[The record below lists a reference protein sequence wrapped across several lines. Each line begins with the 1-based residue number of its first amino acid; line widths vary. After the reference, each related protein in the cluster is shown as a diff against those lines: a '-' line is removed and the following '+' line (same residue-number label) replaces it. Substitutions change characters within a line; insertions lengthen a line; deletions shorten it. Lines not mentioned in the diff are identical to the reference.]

1 MPIIPPS
8 RPWRNWGRAA
18 VDAVTATADRALD
31 VGLDLAMTAYVP
43 PRPMPEPLNYVGV
56 IYSTNEGTIIQIT
69 DAATLTALSE
79 LLAKI
84 TSSSDGEQ
92 GMKIVETAIGKLLA
106 PGQPTSRILD
116 VIEATQR
123 AGYELLGIDFRL

>member
-31 VGLDLAMTAYVP
+31 VGLDVAMAAYVP
-43 PRPMPEPLNYVGV
+43 PRPMPESLNYVGV

-69 DAATLTALSE
+69 DAATLTTLSE
-79 LLAKI
+79 LRAKI
-84 TSSSDGEQ
+84 TSSSEGEQ
-92 GMKIVETAIGKLLA
+92 GMKIVEAAIGKALR

-116 VIEATQR
+116 LIEATQR
-123 AGYELLGIDFRL
+123 RGYELLGVDFRF

>member
-8 RPWRNWGRAA
+8 LPWVRAA

-43 PRPMPEPLNYVGV
+43 PRPMPEPLNYVGI
-56 IYSTNEGTIIQIT
+56 IYSTSEGIIEQIT
-69 DAATLTALSE
+69 DAATLTTLAE
-79 LLAKI
+79 LRNKI
-84 TSSSDGEQ
+84 TSSSDGDK
-92 GMKIVETAIGKLLA
+92 GMKIVEVAIGKRLA

-123 AGYELLGIDFRL
+123 AGYEPLGIDFRL

>member
-8 RPWRNWGRAA
+8 LPWVRAA

-43 PRPMPEPLNYVGV
+43 PRPMPEPLNYVGI
-56 IYSTNEGTIIQIT
+56 IYSTSEGIIEQIT
-69 DAATLTALSE
+69 DAATLTTLAE
-79 LLAKI
+79 LRNKI
-84 TSSSDGEQ
+84 TSSSDGDK
-92 GMKIVETAIGKLLA
+92 GMKIVEVAIGKRLA
-106 PGQPTSRILD
+106 PGQPTSRVLD

-123 AGYELLGIDFRL
+123 RGYELLGVEFRF